1 MQIADILM
9 MRFKG
14 LPCLTF
20 SEWRDLCCHVCTP
33 YSKSETR
40 SSRVGCLIQGSWVP
54 SHSTLS
60 NSPSQSLG
68 FWAPQPPSAGGY
80 FVSSLS
86 GFLRQGRASG
96 CRRSPRGESR
106 PRKHWC
112 CRPCGNPWAAPS
124 VFLHCLRR
132 ERHRRVRG
140 RRSAAPPRPLH
151 DAAISFFLASPS
163 CARRRNPHKFRSC
176 KEGELTPSARWYQR
190 RSWWYRGRFPAPETA
205 SCRACSCPEPAW
217 RHH

>member
-1 MQIADILM
+1 EMQIADILM

-68 FWAPQPPSAGGY
+68 FWALQPPSAGGY

-86 GFLRQGRASG
+86 EFLRQWDGFD
-96 CRRSPRGESR
+96 CRLSAKDETR
-106 PRKHWC
+106 PGKHWR
-112 CRPCGNPWAAPS
+112 CRPPGIPYATPS
-124 VFLHCLRR
+124 VFLRCLRR
-132 ERHRRVRG
+132 EPRRPVRG
-140 RRSAAPPRPLH
+140 RRSGAPPRPLH
-151 DAAISFFLASPS
+151 GAAISFFLASPS
-163 CARRRNPHKFRSC
+163 CARLRNLRRSPSC
-176 KEGELTPSARWYQR
+176 KEGEPAPSAQWYHR
-190 RSWWYRGRFPAPETA
+190 RSW
-205 SCRACSCPEPAW
+205 
-217 RHH
+217 